1 MIIKNRQSLG
11 KKEIVHSLKAK
22 IGTSSTNIQKITDD
36 MIDILTN
43 ILIDQKKINIKN
55 FGSFNIVYKNERV
68 GRNPKTKEE
77 FTITSR
83 NAVKFKPSK
92 EFKQIVS
99 DI

>member
-1 MIIKNRQSLG
+1 MTIKNRQSLG
-11 KKEIVHSLKAK
+11 KKEIIYSLKSS
-22 IGTSSTNIQKITDD
+22 IGTSYTNIQKITDD
-36 MIDILTN
+36 IIDILTN

-55 FGSFNIVYKNERV
+55 FGSFNIVHKNERI

-92 EFKQIVS
+92 EFKQIVN

>member
-1 MIIKNRQSLG
+1 MTIKNKQSLG
-11 KKEIVHSLKAK
+11 KKEIIYSLKSS
-22 IGTSSTNIQKITDD
+22 IGTSYTNIQKITDD
-36 MIDILTN
+36 IIDILTN

-55 FGSFNIVYKNERV
+55 FGSFNIVHKNERI

-92 EFKQIVS
+92 EFKQIVN

>member
-1 MIIKNRQSLG
+1 MTIKNKQSLG
-11 KKEIVHSLKAK
+11 KKEIIYSLKSS
-22 IGTSSTNIQKITDD
+22 IGTSYTNIQKITYDI
-36 MIDILTN
+36 IDILTK

-55 FGSFNIVYKNERV
+55 FGSFNIVHKNERI

-92 EFKQIVS
+92 EFKQIII

>member
-1 MIIKNRQSLG
+1 MTIKNKQSLG
-11 KKEIVHSLKAK
+11 KKEIIYSLKSS
-22 IGTSSTNIQKITDD
+22 IGTSYTNIQKITDD
-36 MIDILTN
+36 IIDILTN

-92 EFKQIVS
+92 EFKQIVN

>member
-1 MIIKNRQSLG
+1 MTIKNKQSLG
-11 KKEIVHSLKAK
+11 KKEIIYSLKSS
-22 IGTSSTNIQKITDD
+22 IGTSYTNIQKITDD
-36 MIDILTN
+36 IIDILTN

-55 FGSFNIVYKNERV
+55 FGSFNIVHKNERI

-92 EFKQIVS
+92 EFKQIVI

>member
-1 MIIKNRQSLG
+1 MTIKNKQSLG
-11 KKEIVHSLKAK
+11 KKEIIYSLKSS
-22 IGTSSTNIQKITDD
+22 IGTSYTNIQKITDD
-36 MIDILTN
+36 IIDILTN

-55 FGSFNIVYKNERV
+55 FGSFNIVHKNERI

-92 EFKQIVS
+92 EFKQIII

>member
-1 MIIKNRQSLG
+1 MTIKNRQSLG
-11 KKEIVHSLKAK
+11 KKEIIYSLKSS
-22 IGTSSTNIQKITDD
+22 IGTSYTNIQKITDD
-36 MIDILTN
+36 IIDILTN

-55 FGSFNIVYKNERV
+55 FGSFNIVHKNERI

-92 EFKQIVS
+92 EFKQIII

>member
-1 MIIKNRQSLG
+1 MTIKNRQSLG
-11 KKEIVHSLKAK
+11 KKEIIYSLKSS
-22 IGTSSTNIQKITDD
+22 IGTSYTNIQKITDD
-36 MIDILTN
+36 IIDILTN

-55 FGSFNIVYKNERV
+55 FGSFNIVHKNERI

-92 EFKQIVS
+92 EFKQIVI